1 MEFLRVLMFL
11 LGAMLLIR
19 VFIMIRAFIRYDPTL
34 DLVQSGRKY
43 ILFLWYNKYNCSGEY
58 EGRKY
63 IKLFEI

>member
-1 MEFLRVLMFL
+1 MVLVSL
-11 LGAMLLIR
+11 LGVMLLIR
-19 VFIMIRAFIRYDPTL
+19 TSTRYDPYL

-43 ILFLWYNKYNCSGEY
+43 ILFLWYNKYNWSGEY

>member
-1 MEFLRVLMFL
+1 MVLVSLFVVILLLRTFT
-11 LGAMLLIR
+11 
-19 VFIMIRAFIRYDPTL
+19 RYDPNL

-43 ILFLWYNKYNCSGEY
+43 ILFLWYNKYDWSDKY

>member
-1 MEFLRVLMFL
+1 MVLVSL
-11 LGAMLLIR
+11 LGVILLIR
-19 VFIMIRAFIRYDPTL
+19 TSTRYDPYL

-43 ILFLWYNKYNCSGEY
+43 ILFLWYNKYNWSGEY

>member
-1 MEFLRVLMFL
+1 MRFLVVLVPL
-11 LGAMLLIR
+11 LGVILLIR
-19 VFIMIRAFIRYDPTL
+19 TFNRYGPNL

-43 ILFLWYNKYNCSGEY
+43 ILFLWYNKYNWSGEY

>member
-1 MEFLRVLMFL
+1 MRFLVVLVSL
-11 LGAMLLIR
+11 LGVILLIR
-19 VFIMIRAFIRYDPTL
+19 TFNRYGPNL

-43 ILFLWYNKYNCSGEY
+43 ILFLWYNKYNWSGEY